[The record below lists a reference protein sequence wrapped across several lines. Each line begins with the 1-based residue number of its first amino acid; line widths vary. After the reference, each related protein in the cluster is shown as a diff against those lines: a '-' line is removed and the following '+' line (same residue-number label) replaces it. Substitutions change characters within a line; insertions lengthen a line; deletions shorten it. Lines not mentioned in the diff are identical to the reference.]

1 MNKISLFLTVLMMCF
16 FVSCSSSDDG
26 MRSNEGSLKAEF
38 INTTVAH
45 KSLKEYT
52 SFNYNVRSNALTPL
66 DGRLELVTIKGDK
79 VQSEYFTIA
88 PNKTIKVEVLVEGR
102 IEDINYIKSQKI
114 YTRPARVITEPVFP
128 KL

>member
-1 MNKISLFLTVLMMCF
+1 MCF

-26 MRSNEGSLKAEF
+26 MSSNEGSLKAEF
-38 INTTVAH
+38 IGTTVVH

-52 SFNYNVRSNALTPL
+52 SFNYNVKSTANRSL
-66 DGRLELVTIKGDK
+66 DGRLELTTVKGDK

-88 PNKTIKVEVLVEGR
+88 PNRSVNVEVLIEGKV
-102 IEDINYIKSQKI
+102 DGINYIKSQKI
-114 YTRPARVITEPVFP
+114 YTRTAKVITEPVFP

>member
-102 IEDINYIKSQKI
+102 IEDTNYIKSQKI